1 LRSLGIIGRDSLKGG
16 GESVSSGAGIPDR
29 GEPVADGETLPVKD
43 GFGLLLFGVDDS
55 ANCFLR
61 AHRVLRIDAGIGMA
75 STFLVYLS
83 PASHSYGITVSG
95 LGSG

>member
-1 LRSLGIIGRDSLKGG
+1 
-16 GESVSSGAGIPDR
+16 
-29 GEPVADGETLPVKD
+29 LPVKD